1 MMAGATAL
9 AHGPGKASS
18 RAMLLDPIPLA
29 QDLIRRRSVTPA
41 DDGAL
46 DVLSAALEPLGFV
59 CRRYRFGAVDN
70 LHAQLGD
77 GAPHLV
83 YCGHTDVV
91 PVGDA
96 AAWSVDPFAA
106 EVRDGFLWG
115 RGAADMKGGIAAFV
129 AAVADHLARRGPPNG
144 AISLIIT
151 GDEEGPAID
160 GIKALLPAL
169 AANGVR
175 FTHGLGGEPTSA
187 RRLGDVVKNGRR
199 GSLNAV
205 INVRGRQGHVAY
217 PAEALNPI
225 PPLLALLTNLAARRL
240 DDGAPGFPPSNLEV
254 TTVDV
259 GNAPH
264 NVIPAQAG
272 AKLNIRFNTA
282 HIGAD
287 LAAWIEAEAARV
299 AAATGT
305 TIDAKIAITGDP
317 FFTPAGAWTDLVA
330 AAVAAETGLAPALTT
345 DGGTSDCRF
354 LKNYA
359 PCVEFGLVNATIHQ
373 IDERAAIADIQ
384 ALARIYAGVLDR
396 VFAPQ

>member
-1 MMAGATAL
+1 M
-9 AHGPGKASS
+9 S
-18 RAMLLDPIPLA
+18 LDPIALA
-29 QDLIRRRSVTPA
+29 QDLIRRRSVTPV

-46 DVLSAALEPLGFV
+46 EVLSAALEPLGFV
-59 CRRYRFGAVDN
+59 CRRYRFGEVDN
-70 LHAQLGD
+70 LHAQLGE

-96 AAWSVDPFAA
+96 AAWTVDPFAG
-106 EVRDGFLWG
+106 EIRDGFLWG

-129 AAVADHLARRGPPNG
+129 AGVSAYLANHSRPAG

-160 GIKALLPAL
+160 GVKALLPVL
-169 AANGVR
+169 AEAGVR

-187 RRLGDVVKNGRR
+187 QRLGDVVKNGRR

-205 INVRGRQGHVAY
+205 ITARGRQGHVAY
-217 PAEALNPI
+217 PADAQNPI
-225 PPLLALLTNLAARRL
+225 PALMALLTGLKARRL

-254 TTVDV
+254 TTLDV

-264 NVIPAQAG
+264 NVIPATAT

-282 HIGAD
+282 HSGAA
-287 LAAWIEAEAARV
+287 LSAWIAAEAARLSSE
-299 AAATGT
+299 TG
-305 TIDAKIAITGDP
+305 IGLDAKIAVTGDP
-317 FFTPAGAWTDLVA
+317 FFTNPGAWTQIVA
-330 AAVAAETGLAPALTT
+330 DAVTEETGAAPALTT

-354 LKNYA
+354 LKDYVD
-359 PCVEFGLVNATIHQ
+359 CVEFGLVNASIHQ
-373 IDERAAIADIQ
+373 VNERASVEDIIR
-384 ALARIYAGVLDR
+384 LSRIYANVLTR
-396 VFAPQ
+396 LFHSG